1 MIKVY
6 LPSDFKLDDG
16 KFYRT
21 FEVPE
26 GLPLGQGVLLS
37 GPTDDLIYPKYNL
50 QKGIWEEDTNSII
63 TYLKQ
68 RIDELEKSAKTEA

>member
-6 LPSDFKLDDG
+6 LPSDFKLEDG

-26 GLPLGQGVLLS
+26 GLPFGQEIGRAHV
-37 GPTDDLIYPKYNL
+37 
-50 QKGIWEEDTNSII
+50 
-63 TYLKQ
+63 
-68 RIDELEKSAKTEA
+68 